1 MSDLISYLFETNAI
15 KICAQDKPFFY
26 TSGKIGPYFI
36 NTHFLYG
43 SEKEASEFLSYI
55 DELLAD
61 RVNLPKK
68 VFEKVLSQYENNK
81 IYKDTIDTM
90 VKTIKENVNVDEI
103 DYISGGERRDW
114 YFSNIIAYLL
124 KKPHLTIF
132 KDVETFVSPYDFSST
147 EKIEDLNGKTVLHA
161 TDLVTT
167 ATSYIRSWI
176 PAIEKLNGK
185 FNWTCYVVDRK
196 QGGTEIIEEKGI
208 KALPLVFVDPSLF
221 QKIYEMNVINQE
233 QLDMLN
239 KFYKDPD
246 NTMREFLVNHP
257 DFLTNSLKADEK
269 TAKRAKLCLDGN
281 LYNL

>member
-43 SEKEASEFLSYI
+43 NEKEASEFLSYI
-55 DELLAD
+55 DELLAN
-61 RVNLPKK
+61 REALPKK
-68 VFEKVLSQYENNK
+68 VFDKVLTQYQNNK

-90 VKTIKENVNVDEI
+90 VQAIKDNVNIDEI

-132 KDVETFVSPYDFSST
+132 KDCETFVSPYDFSSV
-147 EKIEDLNGKTVLHA
+147 EKITDLNKKTVLHA

-167 ATSYIRSWI
+167 ATSFVRSWI
-176 PAIEKLNGK
+176 PAIEALNGTFK
-185 FNWTCYVVDRK
+185 WTCYVVDRK

-208 KALPLVFVDPSLF
+208 KPIALVFVDPSLF
-221 QKIYEMNVINQE
+221 QKIFEMGVINQE

-239 KFYKDPD
+239 KFYKNPD
-246 NTMREFLVNHP
+246 DTMREFLVNHP
-257 DFLTNSLKADEK
+257 DFLKESLNENER
-269 TAKRAKLCLDGN
+269 TAKRAKLCIDGN